1 MRVTDC
7 ISNNKSDS
15 KCAGQNSQAV
25 LTPKH
30 ERISLVLYELHW
42 LLIEER
48 VIFKILWT
56 QPSPQAHVTK
66 KLHRFTEVR
75 GPEFHM
81 FCISLSLVQI
91 CTY

>member
-1 MRVTDC
+1 MP
-7 ISNNKSDS
+7 
-15 KCAGQNSQAV
+15 A
-25 LTPKH
+25 
-30 ERISLVLYELHW
+30 RIVGLRLHLNMSVYHLYCQYELHW

-66 KLHRFTEVR
+66 KLHRFSEAR

>member
-1 MRVTDC
+1 MPV
-7 ISNNKSDS
+7 
-15 KCAGQNSQAV
+15 
-25 LTPKH
+25 
-30 ERISLVLYELHW
+30 RIVRLCLHPNMSVYHLYCQYELHW

-48 VIFKILWT
+48 VIFKILWI

-81 FCISLSLVQI
+81 FCITLSLVQV